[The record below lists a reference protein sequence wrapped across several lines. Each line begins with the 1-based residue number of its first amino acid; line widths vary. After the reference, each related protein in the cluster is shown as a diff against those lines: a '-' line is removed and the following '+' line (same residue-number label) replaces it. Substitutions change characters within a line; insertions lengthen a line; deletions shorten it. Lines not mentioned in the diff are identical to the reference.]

1 MASIRL
7 NNSVSLFARKN
18 NRDTA
23 IGASGSGLAGAH
35 DLHAEPKPLVPPTP
49 VSLYTRESSKSH
61 VNINNHAYIDNNTR
75 KISKKVAKI
84 ASHDV
89 DDYWSNGEHKAM
101 FDATKNCKQ
110 MTLFSYNF
118 KRELSVQKS
127 RHGE

>member
-18 NRDTA
+18 NRGTT

-49 VSLYTRESSKSH
+49 VSLYTRESRKSH

-75 KISKKVAKI
+75 KSSKKVAKI

-89 DDYWSNGEHKAM
+89 DYYWSNGEHKAM
-101 FDATKNCKQ
+101 FDTTKKTVSKQ
-110 MTLFSYNF
+110 PCFGYSLT
-118 KRELSVQKS
+118 
-127 RHGE
+127 